1 MSDVAQRV
9 FNRTKFMQVMK
20 YSVINYWGSSWDV
33 MERAIDKH
41 MKEVKNK
48 LAKGEK

>member
-1 MSDVAQRV
+1 MDNVAQRV

-33 MERAIDKH
+33 MERSIDKH
-41 MKEVKNK
+41 LNRVKQV
-48 LAKGEK
+48 AKGGK

>member
-1 MSDVAQRV
+1 MSNVAQRV

-20 YSVINYWGSSWDV
+20 YSIINYWGSSWDV

-41 MKEVKNK
+41 IKEVKQTC
-48 LAKGEK
+48 KGG